1 MGNIY
6 NYLMTA
12 WQEERK
18 NNLFVLLA
26 ALVLVTIPLPYIF
39 NSIAVVAF
47 VMSSILNAKNYKFS
61 FQKVLIYPIALYLI
75 MALSIIW
82 TIDFKL
88 TFEALSKELSLLLLP
103 LCFFIIQF
111 CKAEKLKILSY
122 FSHAIFGYC
131 VFYLIKAIVRYFLT
145 NDTSVFFYHELVT
158 LDVNAIHVSVYCVV
172 SFFYFLVKTNKTTFD
187 KIAII
192 ILATV
197 TILLSSKNIILT
209 FILLLLIYAFYNRKN
224 TVKKSYVFIFLILTV
239 ASLTL
244 FFNKIK
250 ERFEIEIQSTGTEKT
265 INNSISDQGAVY
277 NVTINEA
284 WNKDKFLYNDY
295 FPGTALR
302 VYQIRIFKE
311 LLQEENI
318 FFTGFGLNA
327 SWAKIKEK
335 RIEHNL
341 YPGYEGFNFH
351 NQYVQNF
358 ADLGVFAF
366 LLLIIMVLLTLKI
379 AIKNKDFIHF
389 SFAVLMISLFLT
401 ESFLWRQRGVV
412 FFTMLYCLLN
422 TNLMDQ
428 NLKRKL
434 KII

>member
-1 MGNIY
+1 M
-6 NYLMTA
+6 
-12 WQEERK
+12 
-18 NNLFVLLA
+18 
-26 ALVLVTIPLPYIF
+26 
-39 NSIAVVAF
+39 
-47 VMSSILNAKNYKFS
+47 
-61 FQKVLIYPIALYLI
+61 
-75 MALSIIW
+75 
-82 TIDFKL
+82 
-88 TFEALSKELSLLLLP
+88 
-103 LCFFIIQF
+103 
-111 CKAEKLKILSY
+111 
-122 FSHAIFGYC
+122 
-131 VFYLIKAIVRYFLT
+131 
-145 NDTSVFFYHELVT
+145 
-158 LDVNAIHVSVYCVV
+158 
-172 SFFYFLVKTNKTTFD
+172 SFFYFLVKINKTTFD

-192 ILATV
+192 ILAIV

-209 FILLLLIYAFYNRKN
+209 FTLLLLIYAFYNRKN
-224 TVKKSYVFIFLILTV
+224 TVKKSYVYLFLILTV
-239 ASLTL
+239 TASIL

-265 INNSISDQGAVY
+265 INNSISNEGAVY

-284 WNKDKFLYNDY
+284 WNKDKFQHNDF

-341 YPGYEGFNFH
+341 YPGYDRFNFH

-358 ADLGVFAF
+358 ADLGVFAV

-379 AIKNKDFIHF
+379 AIRNKDFIHF

-422 TNLMDQ
+422 TNLIDQ
-428 NLKRKL
+428 NLKKKF

>member
-18 NNLFVLLA
+18 NNLFILLA

-39 NSIAVVAF
+39 NSIAVVVF
-47 VMSSILNAKNYKFS
+47 VLSSIFSSRNYKFN
-61 FQKVLIYPIALYLI
+61 FQKILIFPIALYLL

-82 TIDFKL
+82 TIDFKI
-88 TFEALSKELSLLLLP
+88 TFEALSKELALLLIP
-103 LCFFIIQF
+103 FCFFIIQF
-111 CKAEKLKILSY
+111 SNSEKLKILSY
-122 FSHAIFGYC
+122 FSHAIFGFC
-131 VFYLIKAIVRYFLT
+131 IFYLIKAIIRYFLT
-145 NDTSVFFYHELVT
+145 NDVSVFFYHELVT

-172 SFFYFLVKTNKTTFD
+172 SLFYFLVKINKTTFD
-187 KIAII
+187 KVVIV
-192 ILATV
+192 ILTLV
-197 TILLSSKNIILT
+197 TILLSSKNIIIT
-209 FILLLLIYAFYNRKN
+209 FIILLLIYAFFNRKN
-224 TVKKSYVFIFLILTV
+224 TIKKNYIYLCLILFIAT
-239 ASLTL
+239 SI
-244 FFNKIK
+244 FFFSKIK
-250 ERFEIEIQSTGTEKT
+250 ERFEIEIQSTATEKT
-265 INNSISDQGAVY
+265 INNSISDKGAVY
-277 NVTINEA
+277 NVTINDA
-284 WNKDKFLYNDY
+284 WNKDRFRHNDY

-302 VYQIRIFKE
+302 VYQIRIFNE
-311 LLQEENI
+311 LLHEENI

-327 SWAKIKEK
+327 SWSKIKEK

-358 ADLGVFAF
+358 ADLGVFGF
-366 LLLIIMVLLTLKI
+366 ILLIIMVLLTLKT

-422 TNLMDQ
+422 TNMIAS
-428 NLKRKL
+428 KFK
-434 KII
+434 KEI

>member
-6 NYLMTA
+6 NYLTTA

-18 NNLFVLLA
+18 NNLFILLA

-39 NSIAVVAF
+39 NSIAVVVF
-47 VMSSILNAKNYKFS
+47 VLSSIFSSRNYKFN
-61 FQKVLIYPIALYLI
+61 FQKILIFPIALYIL

-82 TIDFKL
+82 TIDFKI
-88 TFEALSKELSLLLLP
+88 TFEALSKEVALLLIP
-103 LCFFIIQF
+103 FCFFIIQF
-111 CKAEKLKILSY
+111 SNSEKLKILSY
-122 FSHAIFGYC
+122 FSHAIFGFC
-131 VFYLIKAIVRYFLT
+131 VFYLIKAIIRYFLT
-145 NDTSVFFYHELVT
+145 NNVSVFFYHELVT

-172 SFFYFLVKTNKTTFD
+172 SFFYFIGKTNKTIFD
-187 KIAII
+187 KIAAI
-192 ILATV
+192 ILTLV
-197 TILLSSKNIILT
+197 TILLSSKNIIII
-209 FILLLLIYAFYNRKN
+209 FIFLLLIYAFLNRKN
-224 TVKKSYVFIFLILTV
+224 AVKKSYFYIFLVLLV
-239 ASLTL
+239 ATSIV
-244 FFNKIK
+244 FFGKIK

-265 INNSISDQGAVY
+265 INNSISDEGAVY

-284 WNKDKFLYNDY
+284 WNKDKFRYNDY
-295 FPGTALR
+295 FSGTALR

-318 FFTGFGLNA
+318 LFTGFGLNA
-327 SWAKIKEK
+327 SWSKIKEK

-341 YPGYEGFNFH
+341 YPGYEAFNFH

-358 ADLGVFAF
+358 ADLGVFGF
-366 LLLIIMVLLTLKI
+366 ILLIMMVLLTLKI

-412 FFTMLYCLLN
+412 FFTMLFCLLN
-422 TNLMDQ
+422 TNMIVSKFKKE
-428 NLKRKL
+428 N
-434 KII
+434 

>member
-1 MGNIY
+1 MGSIY
-6 NYLMTA
+6 NYLMNA

-18 NNLFVLLA
+18 NNLFILLA

-39 NSIAVVAF
+39 NSLTIVAF
-47 VMSSILNAKNYKFS
+47 VLSSILSAKNYKFS
-61 FQKVLIYPIALYLI
+61 FQSVLFYPIALYIL

-82 TIDFKL
+82 TIDFKI
-88 TFEALSKELSLLLLP
+88 TFEALSKELALLLLP
-103 LCFFIIQF
+103 FCFFIIQF
-111 CKAEKLKILSY
+111 SKAEKLKILSY
-122 FSHAIFGYC
+122 FSHAIFAYC
-131 VFYLIKAIVRYFLT
+131 IYYLIKASIRYFLT
-145 NDTSVFFYHELVT
+145 NDSSVFFYHELVT

-172 SFFYFLVKTNKTTFD
+172 SFFYFLVKINKTIFD

-192 ILATV
+192 LLALF
-197 TILLSSKNIILT
+197 TILLSSKNIIIT
-209 FILLLLIYAFYNRKN
+209 FIILLLIFAFYNRKKAI
-224 TVKKSYVFIFLILTV
+224 KKSYIYIFLILLITV
-239 ASLTL
+239 SVL
-244 FFNKIK
+244 FFSKIK
-250 ERFEIEIQSTGTEKT
+250 DRFEIEIQSTGTEKT
-265 INNSISDQGAVY
+265 RNNSVSDSEAVY

-311 LLQEENI
+311 LLVEENI

-327 SWAKIKEK
+327 SWIKIKEK

-351 NQYVQNF
+351 NQYIQNF
-358 ADLGVFAF
+358 ADLGVFGF
-366 LLLIIMVLLTLKI
+366 ILLIIMVILTLKI

-412 FFTMLYCLLN
+412 FFTMLFCLLN
-422 TNLMDQ
+422 TSMITSNSKKEI
-428 NLKRKL
+428 LK
-434 KII
+434 